1 MGFFNESM
9 DRILRIV
16 LGVGVCSACMFFGAE
31 ASCKPLDKLTLPGT
45 LAIGADDDDCDDVKV
60 SPGQGD
66 KQLAMNFSRD
76 PVSQSVKDDK
86 VDSAAAAKAETKTE
100 TSRPSRDGLLLATV
114 LSLPKDKEPRM
125 EARNSPE
132 RASSATQDAPKVSAN
147 WEIVLSDKTL
157 NAAIARWTL
166 AAGWQLSWELPVD
179 YAVDAHTTI
188 PGSFEDA
195 VEIVVKSMET
205 AEIPMNAIFYKGN
218 KVLRIVPKGMK

>member
-1 MGFFNESM
+1 
-9 DRILRIV
+9 
-16 LGVGVCSACMFFGAE
+16 
-31 ASCKPLDKLTLPGT
+31 
-45 LAIGADDDDCDDVKV
+45 
-60 SPGQGD
+60 
-66 KQLAMNFSRD
+66 
-76 PVSQSVKDDK
+76 
-86 VDSAAAAKAETKTE
+86 
-100 TSRPSRDGLLLATV
+100 
-114 LSLPKDKEPRM
+114 M

-132 RASSATQDAPKVSAN
+132 RVSSATQDAPKTSAN
-147 WEIVLSDKTL
+147 WEIVLTDKTL

-188 PGSFEDA
+188 PGSFEEA